1 MVSIIMGAL
10 KSIPQKDPLQ
20 ELFLVQIPLI
30 FTLTELTWWNAIL
43 SKWFNIVVTFVWN
56 FMDLFIIVISIG
68 LISQL
73 RQINVDLQL
82 AKGKVITDI
91 MQSI

>member
-1 MVSIIMGAL
+1 MGAL

-82 AKGKVITDI
+82 AKGKVIMDLT
-91 MQSI
+91 QSI